1 MTTALAR
8 AADLTAA
15 MAALAR
21 VAASARGGAWRSPAV
36 VRFVSPKG
44 LVELAERLLEASS
57 DVMTFLVVEAL
68 EVRPFEPER
77 QTKPSNSSPDYR

>member
-1 MTTALAR
+1 
-8 AADLTAA
+8 
-15 MAALAR
+15 
-21 VAASARGGAWRSPAV
+21 